1 MPEIKFSNDKA
12 DRWIVRVEKRRAK
25 LTPDDLTMFDAIKQ
39 VRADGG
45 KLPPTMERAL
55 FDIERRV

>member
-12 DRWIVRVEKRRAK
+12 DRWIARIEKRRAK
-25 LTPDDLTMFDAIKQ
+25 LTPDDLTMFDIIKQ
-39 VRADGG
+39 VRTEGN
-45 KLPPTMERAL
+45 KLSPILGRAL

>member
-12 DRWIVRVEKRRAK
+12 DRWIARIEKRRAK
-25 LTPDDLTMFDAIKQ
+25 LTPDDLNTFDSIKR
-39 VRADGG
+39 VREAGE
-45 KLPPTMERAL
+45 KLPPTMERSL

>member
-12 DRWIVRVEKRRAK
+12 DRWIARIEKRRAK
-25 LTPDDLTMFDAIKQ
+25 LTPEDLTMFDSIKQ

-45 KLPPTMERAL
+45 KLPPTMERSL